1 MILKKY
7 FTLKLFIIL
16 VIIIIIMISFAAGK
30 KDKQLYSVLEIYDI
44 NTNKREVVFKENTHF
59 EAPNWSVDGKHLI
72 INSSG
77 KLYKIDLD
85 KKIKEKIHTD
95 FADKCNNDHGI
106 TPDNKSIIISHN
118 DETVDL
124 KGRESWKNSRIF
136 ILPIDGGI
144 PRLITEKAPS
154 FWHGI
159 SPNGQTLVYTAERN
173 NVFNIYEININGG
186 DEKQLTNTN
195 VLDDGPDF
203 SPDGKYIYYNTF
215 ESGIMEIWRMTS
227 EGKSHKQITKDKFSN
242 WFPHPNPNGK
252 NFVYI
257 AYEEDQ
263 GQNHPAMKKVSLK
276 LYDLKD
282 NSIRT
287 LCEFIGG
294 QGSINVP
301 SWSPDGNKFAFVSYE
316 EK

>member
-1 MILKKY
+1 MKKH
-7 FTLKLFIIL
+7 FTLKLSII
-16 VIIIIIMISFAAGK
+16 VAIIIILNFAAGK
-30 KDKQLYSVLEIYDI
+30 KEKQLYSVLEIYNI
-44 NTNKREVVFKENTHF
+44 HTNKREVVLKEKIHF
-59 EAPNWSVDGKHLI
+59 EAPNWSMDGNFLI

-85 KKIKEKIHTD
+85 KKTKELIHTE
-95 FADKCNNDHGI
+95 FADNCNNDHGI
-106 TPDNKSIIISHN
+106 TPDNKSIIISHH

-124 KGRESWKNSRIF
+124 NGRENWKNSRIF
-136 ILPIDGGI
+136 ILPINGGI
-144 PRLITEKAPS
+144 PQLITEKAPS

-173 NVFNIYEININGG
+173 SVFNIYEIDINGG

-215 ESGIMEIWRMTS
+215 DSGSMEIWRMTS
-227 EGKSHKQITKDKFSN
+227 EGKLHKQVTKDEFSN
-242 WFPHPNPNGK
+242 WFPHPNPNGE

-263 GQNHPAMKKVSLK
+263 GQNHPPMKKVSLK
-276 LYDLKD
+276 LFDFKN

-287 LCEFIGG
+287 LCKFTGG

-301 SWSPDGNKFAFVSYE
+301 SWSPDGSRFAFVSYE

>member
-1 MILKKY
+1 MKKNL
-7 FTLKLFIIL
+7 TLKLSIIL
-16 VIIIIIMISFAAGK
+16 TIIIMVNFAAGK
-30 KDKQLYSVLEIYDI
+30 KEKQLYSILEIYDI
-44 NTNKREVVFKENTHF
+44 TTNKREVVLKEKVHF
-59 EAPNWSVDGKHLI
+59 EAPNWSMDGKFLI

-85 KKIKEKIHTD
+85 KKTKELINTG
-95 FADKCNNDHGI
+95 FATSCNNDHGI
-106 TPDNKSIIISHN
+106 TPDNKSIIISHH

-136 ILPIDGGI
+136 IVPINGGK
-144 PRLITEKAPS
+144 PQLITEEAPS

-159 SPNGQTLVYTAERN
+159 SPDGQTLVYTAERD
-173 NVFNIYEININGG
+173 NVFNIFGIDIKRR

-215 ESGIMEIWRMTS
+215 DSGSMEVWRMTS
-227 EGKSHKQITKDKFSN
+227 EGKLHAQLTNDEFSN
-242 WFPHPNPNGK
+242 WFPHPNPNGE

-257 AYEEDQ
+257 SYEEDQ
-263 GQNHPAMKKVSLK
+263 GQSHPALKKVSLK
-276 LYDLKD
+276 LFDLKN
-282 NSIRT
+282 NSVRT
-287 LCEFIGG
+287 LCKFTGG

-301 SWSPDGNKFAFVSYE
+301 SWSPDGKKFAFVSYE
-316 EK
+316 LE